1 ELRVIFIKSAGR
13 IWCAGGDPKDFQA
26 AQKMESEGRAADNSA
41 GAQEFANRLK
51 YVNECPVPV
60 VALVAGPVFGGGVGI
75 CSVCD
80 MVVCT
85 ERAAF
90 QLSEVKLGVIPAT
103 ISPYVVQAMGVRNA
117 RRYFTTGEP
126 INAATAEA
134 IGLASEVVKDVKGLE
149 EAAQKICDN
158 FTLAAPHAVAASK
171 ALVFGVGG
179 KEITPELVDYT
190 AAQLASI
197 RVKGEAVVG
206 MKALLAKQ
214 KPDWAK
220 KPLKVK
226 L

>member
-1 ELRVIFIKSAGR
+1 MIFIKSAGR

-149 EAAQKICDN
+149 LCGNQPVEWTRPAKLQTSLSRPN
-158 FTLAAPHAVAASK
+158 RSR
-171 ALVFGVGG
+171 FG
-179 KEITPELVDYT
+179 
-190 AAQLASI
+190 
-197 RVKGEAVVG
+197 
-206 MKALLAKQ
+206 
-214 KPDWAK
+214 
-220 KPLKVK
+220 
-226 L
+226 

>member
-1 ELRVIFIKSAGR
+1 MIFIKSAGR

-149 EAAQKICDN
+149 LCGTQPVEWTRPAKLQTSLSRPN
-158 FTLAAPHAVAASK
+158 RSR
-171 ALVFGVGG
+171 FG
-179 KEITPELVDYT
+179 
-190 AAQLASI
+190 
-197 RVKGEAVVG
+197 
-206 MKALLAKQ
+206 
-214 KPDWAK
+214 
-220 KPLKVK
+220 
-226 L
+226 